1 MKWKWSQCRRDDTK
15 WSDLDYMDGARLLA
29 LNRSEEWCNKSPLKR
44 ILPWRRHSSGTRPGP
59 RGAGPLGKEVGDVEQ
74 WVFPQVVLTEEEKV
88 GILGA
93 VVRLLVEILFA
104 NHIYTF
110 GGKWF
115 ATAAVLGK
123 VALFENFG

>member
-1 MKWKWSQCRRDDTK
+1 MYSWLRPSR
-15 WSDLDYMDGARLLA
+15 Y
-29 LNRSEEWCNKSPLKR
+29 
-44 ILPWRRHSSGTRPGP
+44 SSGTRPGP

-104 NHIYTF
+104 NHFYTSGANGEGNPR
-110 GGKWF
+110 GGPLDSGAHVQWPG
-115 ATAAVLGK
+115 L
-123 VALFENFG
+123 